1 MTARAAWKRRLNH
14 ATAADLDKARSAY
27 QALVDVYTRSPG
39 LGSPG
44 MHENAV
50 TALREIEVAMRRIG
64 R

>member
-1 MTARAAWKRRLNH
+1 MTTRAAWKRRLTT
-14 ATAADLDKARSAY
+14 ATPEEFEKARRAY
-27 QALVDVYTRSPG
+27 QSLIDVYTRSPG

-50 TALREIEVAMRRIG
+50 TALREIDVAIRRIG